1 MKICLVS
8 CQHPRLSGGL
18 SDPVGVHEWPRV
30 RGGCQLPPPE
40 QLCEPLLVFW
50 EPLGSQVRVLHT
62 HTSLGL
68 RQPGGPLPGP
78 SPKPL
83 GLGEPIFSLRGY
95 SRCLGVFFCYCLT
108 LKGPLASPSERH
120 WSPTFPAL
128 PAPPCHPGKQ
138 KGVPIGALA
147 HPCEGDPLLPSL
159 YPPGVWH
166 PLSLRA
172 LSGVKHSAK
181 SPTRLL

>member
-1 MKICLVS
+1 MTQWEFTNGLGSEVAANCHLPNSCVS
-8 CQHPRLSGGL
+8 L
-18 SDPVGVHEWPRV
+18 
-30 RGGCQLPPPE
+30 
-40 QLCEPLLVFW
+40 LLVFW

-108 LKGPLASPSERH
+108 LKRPLASPSERH

-172 LSGVKHSAK
+172 LSEVKHSAK
-181 SPTRLL
+181 SPTQLL